1 MYLYAQKTIKSVYL
15 FINNNNNNIMS
26 TFFYHNIF
34 ILVSFDTKS
43 RISEAY

>member
-15 FINNNNNNIMS
+15 FINNNNIIML